1 VSVVVESGVTIKW
14 MIAEPHT
21 AEARALRDY
30 SLRQRI
36 ALIAPTLLGYEVA
49 SVLRRKTR
57 DGEITDA
64 AAKLALHDILRIVTL
79 VPFDYALTERA
90 IDITASTRQ
99 KAAYD
104 AHYLA
109 LAERE
114 GADFWTADQPFFT
127 ATHGQFPQ
135 VRWVGA
141 YPLLPRT
148 S

>member
-1 VSVVVESGVTIKW
+1 MRPLNWRVV
-14 MIAEPHT
+14 
-21 AEARALRDY
+21 R
-30 SLRQRI
+30 
-36 ALIAPTLLGYEVA
+36 
-49 SVLRRKTR
+49 
-57 DGEITDA
+57 
-64 AAKLALHDILRIVTL
+64 L
-79 VPFDYALTERA
+79 VPFDHALTERA
-90 IDITASTRQ
+90 IDIAASTRQ

-114 GADFWTADQPFFT
+114 GTDFWTADRPFFA

>member
-1 VSVVVESGVTIKW
+1 MDDCGAVHRRG
-14 MIAEPHT
+14 ARLARPFPAT
-21 AEARALRDY
+21 AHRSDRADAAR
-30 SLRQRI
+30 
-36 ALIAPTLLGYEVA
+36 YEVA

-64 AAKLALHDILRIVTL
+64 AAKLALRDILRIVTL

-90 IDITASTRQ
+90 IDIAASTRQ

-127 ATHGQFPQ
+127 AAHGQFPQ

-141 YPLLPRT
+141 YPSLPGT